1 MYGMILYK
9 EWLKTRWV
17 LAGLLAVLLAA
28 LFYSFLNLTKVVEF
42 RGADILW
49 STLVAKDTVLLEL
62 FRYMPAM
69 AGGLL
74 ALAQFLPEV
83 KQKRLKLTLHLP
95 FPEGRMLL
103 VMCLY
108 GMASVALLCALHAA
122 ACALLLHR
130 WIVWELVGR
139 IVRTMLVW
147 YLAGWAV
154 YLWTAAI
161 CLEPTWRRRA
171 LLILLIGA
179 LVSLLFLSAVP
190 EAYNSF
196 LPWLCVYVLLSGVLV
211 RGSVIRFKEGRQDR

>member
-108 GMASVALLCALHAA
+108 GMAAVALLCALHAA
-122 ACALLLHR
+122 VCALLLHR

-161 CLEPTWRRRA
+161 CLEPTWRRRT